1 MGQKVN
7 PQVLRIGPI
16 YNWTSRWFEDK
27 KYKEV
32 LFSDYKL
39 RRQLFERLKNSG
51 VSQVD
56 IERSINSI
64 KVRIFVSRPGMV
76 IGRGGSGLEELKN
89 FILSSLLV
97 KNKKNQ
103 QKLDVRVEVEPIKE
117 PNLDAYLV
125 ARNISEQLIKRLPQ
139 KRVMAQTAEKV
150 MGAGAKGVRV
160 VLSGRIG
167 GAEIGRREKIQVGTI
182 PLSTIREHISF
193 ASVPA
198 LTKKGYIGV
207 KVWINRP
214 EGK

>member
-1 MGQKVN
+1 MGQKIN

-16 YNWTSRWFEDK
+16 YNWTSRWFDDK
-27 KYKEV
+27 RYKEV
-32 LFSDYKL
+32 LLEDFKL
-39 RRQLFERLKNSG
+39 RKQLVERLKNSG
-51 VSQVD
+51 VSQIE
-56 IERSINSI
+56 IERSINSV

-76 IGRGGSGLEELKN
+76 IGRGGAGLEELKA
-89 FILSSLLV
+89 FILLQLLG
-97 KNKKNQ
+97 KAKKTS

-125 ARNISEQLIKRLPQ
+125 AKNISEQLIKRLPQ
-139 KRVMAQTAEKV
+139 KRVLAQTAEKV
-150 MGAGAKGVRV
+150 MGSGAKGVRI
-160 VLSGRIG
+160 LIAGRIG
-167 GAEIGRREKIQVGTI
+167 GAEIARREKIQKGTL

-214 EGK
+214 EDK